1 MKFNIQSIV
10 IEDKGIKLKIIQQID
25 IKNDTFI
32 AFLFFFFI
40 FYLLIKQIIV
50 INKIRAIKEERKNNP
65 LKTSY
70 FEAIL

>member
-1 MKFNIQSIV
+1 MKLNIQSIV

-32 AFLFFFFI
+32 LFLFLFI
-40 FYLLIKQIIV
+40 YLLIKQIMV